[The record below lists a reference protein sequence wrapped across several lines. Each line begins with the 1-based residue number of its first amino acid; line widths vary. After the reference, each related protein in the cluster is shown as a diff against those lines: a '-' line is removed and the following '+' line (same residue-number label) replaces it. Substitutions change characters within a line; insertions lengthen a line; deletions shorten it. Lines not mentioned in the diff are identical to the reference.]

1 MTYGSD
7 MSLEQRVA
15 KIDLTRVMQ
24 HVQEDTGMPAEML
37 VRAEDLYRKFLV
49 LVGKYGKP
57 MVPPVLVDHVWHAHI
72 TFTRQYMADC
82 EFLFGEYLHH
92 EPADGEGESE
102 ECSSLFNVVTVEK
115 YQSEFGMNLYAV
127 DVPAGLMVAADCGKG

>member
-1 MTYGSD
+1 MTYGTD

-37 VRAEDLYRKFLV
+37 VRAEDLYRKFLI
-49 LVGKYGKP
+49 LVGKYGRP

-82 EFLFGEYLHH
+82 ELVFGEYLHH
-92 EPADGEGESE
+92 EPSDDVNT
-102 ECSSLFNVVTVEK
+102 CSSLFSELTVAK
-115 YQSEFGMNLYAV
+115 YQSEFGVNLYAV
-127 DVPAGLMVAADCGKG
+127 SMPVEACQAASCAA